1 MTNHQLISL
10 NRNQNLISLLNN
22 VYEKQGMISM
32 LKSTTYEKNEFFYN
46 TNQAPRQVFF
56 IKSGRVKIGK
66 QIDSGKEFIKAIAGE
81 DELFG
86 ELSAMGQFAEENFA
100 VAMERTVVYAIP
112 ASEMNSLIRNHPELG
127 FLIMRKLGA
136 RLVET
141 EQRLES
147 LFFKSSRV
155 RIIDFIKNFATYK
168 GEQVGFETVIR
179 KVLTHQEIASF
190 TATSRQTVTTVL
202 NELRNKNI
210 LAFNRRRMLIRNMEW
225 LQAQSAAG

>member
-1 MTNHQLISL
+1 MNHQLISL
-10 NRNQNLISLLNN
+10 DRNQSLISLLNSI
-22 VYEKQGMISM
+22 YEKQGMLST
-32 LKSTTYEKNEFFYN
+32 LKSVTYEKNDFFYN
-46 TNQAPRQVFF
+46 ADRLPRQVFF

-66 QIDSGKEFIKAIAGE
+66 QVDSGKEFIKAIAGA

-86 ELSAMGQFAEENFA
+86 ELSAMGQYDDENFA
-100 VAMERTVVYAIP
+100 VAMEKTIVYVIAANEL
-112 ASEMNSLIRNHPELG
+112 ASLLKMYPELG
-127 FLIMRKLGA
+127 FIIIRKLGT
-136 RLVET
+136 RLIET
-141 EQRLES
+141 EKRLEA
-147 LFFKSSRV
+147 LFFKSSRS

-202 NELRNKNI
+202 NELRKKNI

-225 LQAQSAAG
+225 LQAQSATG